1 MCKPRHDGSDASELN
16 YVLIMEAE
24 KERDTGK
31 FDSLELN
38 IDSIL
43 SFDLHYRVLLVSY
56 LQKDITRL
64 ELVDF
69 EK

>member
-1 MCKPRHDGSDASELN
+1 
-16 YVLIMEAE
+16 MEAE